1 MTTAVNHATILASES
16 RVMPN
21 EDKVKNWFFKSVFLI
36 ALAVF
41 AIAGLAEKSVTN
53 DKSTV
58 EHKEAAQNRTTEP
71 SSVKPEQ
78 QRVEPAGRFNPSEK
92 LRADDAVS
100 FPVDI

>member
-1 MTTAVNHATILASES
+1 
-16 RVMPN
+16 MPN

-58 EHKEAAQNRTTEP
+58 EHKQAAQNRTTEP

>member
-1 MTTAVNHATILASES
+1 M
-16 RVMPN
+16 
-21 EDKVKNWFFKSVFLI
+21 
-36 ALAVF
+36 
-41 AIAGLAEKSVTN
+41 TN

-58 EHKEAAQNRTTEP
+58 EQKEAAQNRTTGP
-71 SSVKPEQ
+71 SSVIPEP

>member
-1 MTTAVNHATILASES
+1 
-16 RVMPN
+16 MPN
-21 EDKVKNWFFKSVFLI
+21 EDKVKNWFFKSVLLI
-36 ALAVF
+36 ALAAF
-41 AIAGLAEKSVTN
+41 AIAGFAEKSVTN

-58 EHKEAAQNRTTEP
+58 EQKEAAQNRTTEP

-78 QRVEPAGRFNPSEK
+78 QRAEPAGRFNPSEK